1 MVLAFDKYFMQIGL
15 KKIEVSQSIEL
26 HELAV
31 QTFDETFAS
40 QNTPKNMQW
49 YFETTMTLENTE
61 KRTFKS
67 RFILLFCV
75 SSRTN
80 HRIFKTK
87 F

>member
-1 MVLAFDKYFMQIGL
+1 MQIGL

-49 YFETTMTLENTE
+49 YFETIMTKNFQIQIH
-61 KRTFKS
+61 TFIL
-67 RFILLFCV
+67 RFITNK
-75 SSRTN
+75 SSD
-80 HRIFKTK
+80 I
-87 F
+87 